1 MWILKWQSIQKA
13 FFCPQKCNRW
23 WLQIFLLNNNFF
35 SYWGKTYF
43 SQAFA
48 WKVRQSWQKYGW
60 VVVIQ
65 TNQLWRK
72 FLFCWLPFVPTSP
85 QYYLLFCKSIEAILR
100 QSKHNISK
108 VSKHS
113 SSKTSSN
120 TYLHSW
126 FIETQGFLIWMLCSN
141 SRNEQDLT

>member
-1 MWILKWQSIQKA
+1 MNFKMAVHSKSPFFALRNVTDDGCRFEWQ
-13 FFCPQKCNRW
+13 
-23 WLQIFLLNNNFF
+23 LF
-35 SYWGKTYF
+35 SHLRKTYF

-113 SSKTSSN
+113 SSKTSRN

-126 FIETQGFLIWMLCSN
+126 FIETQGFLIWMLCSKA
-141 SRNEQDLT
+141 RNVQDFT